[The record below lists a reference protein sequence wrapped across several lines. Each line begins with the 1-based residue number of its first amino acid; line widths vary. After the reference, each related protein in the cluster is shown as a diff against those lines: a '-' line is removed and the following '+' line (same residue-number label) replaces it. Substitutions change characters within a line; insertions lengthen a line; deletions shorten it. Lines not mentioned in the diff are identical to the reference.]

1 MLYQEKLNILKSMM
15 LLKRMPE
22 RSLKA
27 LAEFLKPRELADGTV
42 VFEEGAR
49 GMSLYFLA
57 TGRIRISKGG
67 LNGAAKELTVM
78 VPGNFFGEMALIDDV
93 PRSATATSVGPS
105 LVFELFRDD
114 LARWSKA
121 SPLLAVQFFS
131 ELSQVQSKRLRRASR
146 ELTLHFD
153 LDEVLADSKSHAPEF
168 LADALERVVY
178 HLGGSWSAA
187 AYVGEHQASM
197 ERVSSH
203 GNFHFDDFD
212 TLVGTGLDDS
222 CSWLNEVTFHAPL
235 TRKGK
240 TMGSLLFRA
249 PMAFSPDERDDLS
262 LTLRTV
268 CTPIAAGLEV
278 IKLRDGDAH
287 PS

>member
-1 MLYQEKLNILKSMM
+1 VLYQEKLNLLKSML

-57 TGRIRISKGG
+57 TGRIRISKGA
-67 LNGAAKELTVM
+67 LNGATKELAVLA
-78 VPGNFFGEMALIDDV
+78 PGDFFGEMAILDAV

-114 LARWSKA
+114 LTRWSKA
-121 SPLLAVQFFS
+121 SPLLAVQFYT
-131 ELSQVQSKRLRRASR
+131 ELGQVQSKRLRRASR

-153 LDEVLADSKSHAPEF
+153 LDEVLSDSKSHTPEF
-168 LADALERVVY
+168 LADALERVVS

-197 ERVSSH
+197 KRVSSH

-212 TLVGTGLDDS
+212 ALVGTGLDDS
-222 CSWLNEVTFHAPL
+222 CSWLNDVTFHAPL
-235 TRKGK
+235 TRRGK
-240 TMGSLLFRA
+240 TIGNLLFRA
-249 PMAFSPDERDDLS
+249 PTAFSADERADLA
-262 LTLRTV
+262 LTLKTV

-278 IKLRDGDAH
+278 IKLRDGNA